1 MCGFIGC
8 FSPGGRPLPSDGTIE
23 AMLRSIRHRGPD
35 DEGFQALSFARRSS
49 RPHRPGEVLPEGTDG
64 GFGFARL
71 SIQDLSA
78 AGHQPMMSRDG
89 STVLVFN
96 GEIYNAGEIRDRLV
110 AEGIQFQGHSDTEV
124 ILRCLERHGWQVML
138 ASIQG
143 MFAIAVAELGSGRV
157 RVARDPFGIKPFYH
171 TRLADGT
178 LLIASEIKAFLKHP
192 GFRAEL
198 ESAHLP
204 EQLMFRYTAWDRT
217 LLRGVRQLPPGH
229 EMCWLAASGEL
240 VQQRYWRLPDA
251 TDGREDGAWVRQVLN
266 KAVRSQMVSDVPL
279 GTQLS
284 GGIDSSLITLD
295 AAAAGQEMLHSFS
308 IVFEDPEV
316 SEDAWISQAARKAG
330 VHSHRFLFSAR
341 HFAEDFARVTWHLD
355 APPGNPNT
363 LALDLLA
370 REARHTV
377 KVLLTGEGCDELF
390 AGYNRFYYTA
400 LQQRHPSVFRWGA
413 KFAGASQGRLWRL
426 FGQAGQSLE
435 HQMITGSAY
444 GAASLM
450 ACLLP
455 GARVEDAIAARLDH
469 LAGIPGEGLRRQIR
483 YETETYLP
491 DLLMRQDK
499 VTMAHGVECRVPFL
513 DLEVA
518 RAARA
523 LPLSSLAC
531 PVYGPNARM
540 RGTKRLIKKLAEA
553 EFGNAF
559 AYRRKRGFDVPLQ
572 AFFRQP
578 TVRAQAED
586 LWLPGIRRRGVL
598 DASRV
603 ESIWQRAQG
612 QQGSPAE
619 AEALWVAFGFELWA
633 QFVL

>member
-8 FSPGGRPLPSDGTIE
+8 FSPGGRPLPSDGTLE
-23 AMLRSIRHRGPD
+23 GMLRSIRHRGPD
-35 DEGFQALSFARRSS
+35 DEGFQALSFARHASS
-49 RPHRPGEVLPEGTDG
+49 PHRPGETLPEGTDG

-71 SIQDLSA
+71 SIQDLSS

-96 GEIYNAGEIRDRLV
+96 GEIYNAGEIRDRLCG
-110 AEGIQFQGHSDTEV
+110 EGVQFHGHSDTEV
-124 ILRCLERHGWQVML
+124 ILRCFERHGWQAML

-143 MFAIAVAELGSGRV
+143 MFAIAVAELGTGRV
-157 RVARDPFGIKPFYH
+157 RMARDPFGIKPFYH

-178 LLIASEIKAFLKHP
+178 LLIASETKAFLMHP

-198 ESAHLP
+198 EPAHLP
-204 EQLMFRYTAWDRT
+204 EQLMFRHTAWDRT
-217 LLRGVRQLPPGH
+217 LLRGVQQLPPGH
-229 EMCWLAASGEL
+229 EMCWESASGGL
-240 VQQRYWRLPDA
+240 VQRRYWHLPDA
-251 TDGREDGAWVRQVLN
+251 TDGGEDVNLIRQAL
-266 KAVRSQMVSDVPL
+266 KRAVRSQMVSDVPL

-295 AAAAGQEMLHSFS
+295 AAAEGREALHSFS
-308 IVFEDPEV
+308 IVFDDPGI
-316 SEDAWISQAARKAG
+316 SEDAWISQAARRAG
-330 VHSHRFLFSAR
+330 VHSHRFLFSAK
-341 HFAEDFARVTWHLD
+341 HFAEDFSRVTWHLD

-370 REARHTV
+370 REARQTV

-390 AGYNRFYYTA
+390 AGYNRFYYAA
-400 LQQRHPSVFRWGA
+400 LQHRHPAVFRWGA
-413 KFAGASQGRLWRL
+413 RLAGASQGRLWRL

-444 GAASLM
+444 GASSLV
-450 ACLLP
+450 AALLP
-455 GARVEDAIAARLDH
+455 GARVEDAIACRLDH

-540 RGTKRLIKKLAEA
+540 LGTKRVIKKLAEA
-553 EFGNAF
+553 EFGKTF

-572 AFFRQP
+572 AFFRQ
-578 TVRAQAED
+578 TEVREQAQD
-586 LWLPGIRRRGVL
+586 LWLPGIKRRGLL
-598 DASRV
+598 DGSRA
-603 ESIWQRAQG
+603 ESIWRKMQG
-612 QQGSPAE
+612 EGGSAVE
-619 AEALWVAFGFELWA
+619 AEALWVAFGLEIWA
-633 QFVL
+633 QLVL